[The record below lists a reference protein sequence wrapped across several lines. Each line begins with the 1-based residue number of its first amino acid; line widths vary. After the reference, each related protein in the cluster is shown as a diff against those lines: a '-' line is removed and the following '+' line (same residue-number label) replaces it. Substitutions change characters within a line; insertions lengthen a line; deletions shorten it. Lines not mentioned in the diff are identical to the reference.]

1 MNHLSNAV
9 LGLLF
14 VGFGAAASFL
24 MFYLWG
30 FPFDH
35 ATHRSEAPRPLMLL
49 HRVLGYFYAAIFV
62 YLMIQMV
69 PRLWNY
75 EIELPA
81 RTVAHLII
89 GLVIGITLLI
99 KISIVRFFKH
109 LESTLA
115 PFLGTLL
122 LISTIVLIGLSVPTA
137 FSEALA
143 AKEETFLPANVE
155 RVRTQFALAGLQ
167 AGKGLSAE
175 DLRAGRRVLSGRC
188 VVCHDLRTVLAR
200 PRTASDWRSTVQ
212 RMADRSASFNPIT
225 DREQMQ
231 AIGYLVSISPDLQ
244 GAVKERRQE
253 ERKTEIVRTAS
264 KQLRTAASPSRGF
277 DLQKARRLFETKCSQ
292 CHAAKLP
299 DEAAVKTAE
308 DARELVTRMVG
319 NGLSATD
326 TELETLTAY
335 IVHMSVK

>member
-1 MNHLSNAV
+1 MNHFTNAI

-14 VGFGAAASFL
+14 VFFGAAASFL

-35 ATHRSEAPRPLMLL
+35 ATHKSEAPRPLMLL

-62 YLMIQMV
+62 YLMVQMV

-81 RTVAHLII
+81 RTVAHLIV

-99 KISIVRFFKH
+99 KVVIVRFFKH
-109 LESTLA
+109 LEGTLA
-115 PFLGTLL
+115 PSLGTLL

-137 FSEALA
+137 LREALV
-143 AKEETFLPANVE
+143 AKEGVFLPANLE
-155 RVRTQFALAGLQ
+155 RVRTQFTLAGLP
-167 AGKGLSAE
+167 AGKGLSSD

-188 VVCHDLRTVLAR
+188 VECHDLRTVLAR

-212 RMADRSASFNPIT
+212 RMADRSAAFNPIT
-225 DREQMQ
+225 DREQVQ
-231 AIGYLVSISPDLQ
+231 VIGYLVSISPELQ
-244 GAVKERRQE
+244 GAVKEKRQE
-253 ERKTEIVRTAS
+253 EQKTETVR
-264 KQLRTAASPSRGF
+264 AASRQLKAAPKPGGASDF
-277 DLQKARRLFETKCSQ
+277 QKARRLFETKCSQ

-299 DEAAVKTAE
+299 DTKTAE
-308 DARELVTRMVG
+308 DVRELVTRMVS
-319 NGLSATD
+319 NGLSATES
-326 TELETLTAY
+326 ELDTLTAY
-335 IVHMSVK
+335 ITRMTAEPRP